1 MTHKLAKY
9 LAEEKL
15 ITIKIS
21 GGENATDSYFYKVHP
36 EIKHY
41 KYGVAQPGQWNVLSP
56 NMTNNLIINVMK
68 GFSRINLM
76 YGRFDHYDNHV
87 MGEPVCSVVIVAT
100 WMSDYT
106 IDYCTSLQQCY
117 NSCFDIV

>member
-1 MTHKLAKY
+1 MLSSLQCYSDMTHKLAKY
-9 LAEEKL
+9 LAEEQL

-21 GGENATDSYFYKVHP
+21 GGENANDSYFYKVHP

-76 YGRFDHYDNHV
+76 YGRFDHNDNHV
-87 MGEPVCSVVIVAT
+87 MGEPVCSVVTVAT
-100 WMSDYT
+100 WMSDHT
-106 IDYCTSLQQCY
+106 IAQQCY
-117 NSCFDIV
+117 NS